1 MRAWAIPL
9 CLLAASC
16 GATGSDRVARPERV
30 YVPTDT
36 SAQVS
41 DPVYATIGGKGRSVD
56 APTKDFVVRAP
67 EVVSRTTMPRP
78 RPPPRY

>member
-9 CLLAASC
+9 CLLVASC
-16 GATGSDRVARPERV
+16 GATASERVARPERV

-41 DPVYATIGGKGRSVD
+41 EPAHPTIGGKGRSVD
-56 APTKDFVVRAP
+56 ATVKEFVARAP
-67 EVVSRTTMPRP
+67 EPMTRTAMPRP
-78 RPPPRY
+78 RPPPR